1 MARCACTAAEAAGI
15 TKDPW
20 HTQPHPQPATL
31 VMIDQEPFVG
41 ETPMEAIQNWITP
54 NALYYA
60 RNHFET
66 ASIDVNQWTLDV
78 DGLVSKPLSLT
89 YSDILELPQR
99 TLVVTM
105 ECAGNN
111 RTDLDP
117 PVKGNQFDGG
127 AISTAI
133 WTGVSLRDV
142 LERAGVA
149 DGAVEVFFE
158 GVDSGRGAPDQPVV
172 PYQRSLPM
180 EAALHPDTVLA
191 YLMNSEEL
199 PTDHGYPIRLVVP
212 GWYGMAS
219 VKWLSKITVLD
230 HSFVGFFQT
239 DRYIMEN
246 KDGEMGPL
254 RDMVVKSLISS
265 PRHGQFFDV
274 RPHQITGLAWS
285 GEGEVTKVEISD
297 DFGESW
303 RSAQLGGLN
312 HEYAWQQWA
321 VTWQPQSPGHHTLM
335 ARATDASGS
344 IQPME
349 PNWNELGY
357 AINGVQS
364 VCVNVE

>member
-1 MARCACTAAEAAGI
+1 MARCACAAAEAAGI

-20 HTQPHPQPATL
+20 HTQPHLQPATL
-31 VMIDQEPFVG
+31 VTIDTVPFVG
-41 ETPMEAIQNWITP
+41 ETPMEVIQNWITP
-54 NALYYA
+54 IAIYCA

-66 ASIDVNQWTLDV
+66 PLVDVNQWTLDV

-89 YSDILELPQR
+89 YSDVPELPQR

-111 RTDLDP
+111 RTDLTL
-117 PVKGNQFDGG
+117 PVKGSQFGDG

-133 WTGVSLRDV
+133 WVGVSLRYV
-142 LERAGVA
+142 LELAGVA

-158 GVDSGRGAPDQPVV
+158 GVDSERGAPGQPVV
-172 PYQRSLPM
+172 PYQRSLLM

-219 VKWLSKITVLD
+219 VKWLNKITVLD
-230 HSFVGFFQT
+230 HLFEGFFQA

-246 KDGEMGPL
+246 EDGGMGSL
-254 RDMVVKSLISS
+254 RDMVVKSLITS
-265 PRHGQFFDV
+265 PRHGQIFDV

-285 GEGEVTKVEISD
+285 GEGAVTKVEISD
-297 DFGESW
+297 DFGQNW
-303 RSAQLGGLN
+303 RPAKLGGLN
-312 HEYAWQQWA
+312 LQYAWQQWA
-321 VTWQPQSPGHHTLM
+321 TTWQPQYPGHHTLM

-349 PNWNELGY
+349 TNWNELGY
-357 AINGVQS
+357 AINGAQS

>member
-133 WTGVSLRDV
+133 WTGV
-142 LERAGVA
+142 
-149 DGAVEVFFE
+149 
-158 GVDSGRGAPDQPVV
+158 
-172 PYQRSLPM
+172 
-180 EAALHPDTVLA
+180 
-191 YLMNSEEL
+191 
-199 PTDHGYPIRLVVP
+199 
-212 GWYGMAS
+212 
-219 VKWLSKITVLD
+219 
-230 HSFVGFFQT
+230 
-239 DRYIMEN
+239 
-246 KDGEMGPL
+246 
-254 RDMVVKSLISS
+254 
-265 PRHGQFFDV
+265 
-274 RPHQITGLAWS
+274 
-285 GEGEVTKVEISD
+285 
-297 DFGESW
+297 
-303 RSAQLGGLN
+303 
-312 HEYAWQQWA
+312 
-321 VTWQPQSPGHHTLM
+321 
-335 ARATDASGS
+335 
-344 IQPME
+344 
-349 PNWNELGY
+349 
-357 AINGVQS
+357 
-364 VCVNVE
+364 

>member
-1 MARCACTAAEAAGI
+1 MARCTCTAAEAAGI

-31 VMIDQEPFVG
+31 VTIDQEPFVG

-60 RNHFET
+60 RNHFD
-66 ASIDVNQWTLDV
+66 APSIDINQWSLAV
-78 DGLVSKPLSLT
+78 DGLVSEPLSLS
-89 YSDILELPQR
+89 YADIVELPQR

-142 LERAGVA
+142 LERAGIR

-158 GVDSGRGAPDQPVV
+158 GIDSGRGAPDQPIV

-180 EAALHPDTVLA
+180 EVALHPDTVLA

-199 PTDHGYPIRLVVP
+199 PADHGHPLRLVVP

-239 DRYIMEN
+239 DRYIMETE
-246 KDGEMGPL
+246 DGGMEPL
-254 RDMVVKSLISS
+254 TSMVVKSLISS
-265 PRHGQFFDV
+265 PRHGQFFDA
-274 RPHQITGLAWS
+274 RPHQVTGLAWS
-285 GEGEVTKVEISD
+285 GAGSVTQVEVSD

-303 RSAQLGGLN
+303 RPAQLGGLN
-312 HEYAWQQWA
+312 HQYAWQQWGI
-321 VTWQPQSPGHHTLM
+321 TWHPKSPGHHTLM
-335 ARATDASGS
+335 ARATDETGS
-344 IQPME
+344 VQPME